1 MIRLAVPGALL
12 LAILIAPMAHA
23 QPPAGGLIRETDLLP
38 RLQELAKD
46 FRGLQRRELEPE
58 QVLRKYQRSAD
69 EKVEKRERAIRTF
82 LLAYLVMN
90 LDREKDA
97 RTAFDEA
104 LALWPSFPPVYYA
117 LAKLALRAADTRA
130 ATAMLKK
137 AIDLD
142 PEYATAITMLGDIA
156 FRKGDLDAAEGYY
169 RQSFGVSAS
178 GPACAG
184 LASVA
189 VQKYKDTFNEE
200 RKEKYGKT
208 AIQYAGAFVVLEPNN
223 GQAHVMR
230 AMVYSDLT
238 RIDDACAAL
247 EESCKSEISSRAK
260 LVCLQYL
267 MQFRLQQ
274 GQVEAVEGVLRRM
287 LGFNELDANQRAQIK
302 KQLKDLNERGR
313 MAFLVWQVRAHLS
326 VLENAG
332 ASAIDRREALRVLL
346 EFFVHE
352 FHQSDDSLRD
362 LRWSVFKTAVKS
374 LSSAPPKL
382 SIAFLQWLQKRF
394 PDPHMMRIL
403 VHFIYP
409 NDDENC
415 TPKVRVEAVRA
426 IAQVGEIAA
435 LPTLFYCLRDEP
447 GKVLREVDAALA
459 RVCEI
464 RSPAGDDTAPL
475 SGAEKKTARI
485 FWRRY
490 FRTREGAEQLAA
502 SFVTLRRYVDMDATF
517 NRSQTT
523 KHIADHVA
531 QGILLDDDMPFTVW
545 KPAYE
550 FLRDYL
556 GKEFRPM
563 ARREKPVTVDDRA
576 GATREINKFW
586 NGANVEL
593 PEQQEPAE
601 R

>member
-189 VQKYKDTFNEE
+189 VQKYKATFNEE

-238 RIDDACAAL
+238 RIDDAFAAL

-346 EFFVHE
+346 
-352 FHQSDDSLRD
+352 D
-362 LRWSVFKTAVKS
+362 
-374 LSSAPPKL
+374 PPKL